1 MERRADVESLEIK
14 EKINSNIKIAA
25 REKTKENV
33 DVAGIRGMKKRGDG
47 EWGEKFEL
55 RELFHVSPTLGV
67 KSGTE
72 PENMIE
78 VFVD

>member
-1 MERRADVESLEIK
+1 
-14 EKINSNIKIAA
+14 
-25 REKTKENV
+25 
-33 DVAGIRGMKKRGDG
+33 MKKQGDG

-55 RELFHVSPTLGV
+55 RELFHESPTLGV